1 MRWLWGRGALTR
13 HPSPSTAIVLA
24 GGAQPLCSNFESSP
38 CVRKAK
44 PRENLSSG
52 AEKRTAASSGG
63 GGHSHA
69 GIGGEL
75 LNVVLLQV
83 RLEPGTM
90 RPPACLIL
98 ALLVSTSRYLLV
110 KMSSLL
116 NAVVVY
122 VSDANTIE
130 KSIRW

>member
-1 MRWLWGRGALTR
+1 M
-13 HPSPSTAIVLA
+13 
-24 GGAQPLCSNFESSP
+24 
-38 CVRKAK
+38 
-44 PRENLSSG
+44 SSG

-130 KSIRW
+130 KSIR